1 MITTTTNEV
10 LLTRKYKQLY
20 SKIGTILQGAQ
31 QTYVLTGVVVH
42 EGSTPGHGHYIT
54 YLRTLSGWYEINDD
68 QVN

>member
-1 MITTTTNEV
+1 MITITTNEV

-20 SKIGTILQGAQ
+20 SKIGTILQGSQ

-54 YLRTLSGWYEINDD
+54 
-68 QVN
+68 